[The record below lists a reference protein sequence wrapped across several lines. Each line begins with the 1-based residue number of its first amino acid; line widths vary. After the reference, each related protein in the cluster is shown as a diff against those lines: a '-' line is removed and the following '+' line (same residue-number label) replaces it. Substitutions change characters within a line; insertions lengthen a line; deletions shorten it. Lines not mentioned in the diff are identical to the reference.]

1 MAANDVGLGDLEA
14 MRGGWKLPHPE
25 EEVYRFEIGTDLG
38 GAVACLRFV
47 RGGRKFTEA
56 RRE

>member
-1 MAANDVGLGDLEA
+1 MNDVGLGDLEA